1 MQQFTYVVNDPLGLH
16 ARPAGLLVKEAQKFS
31 STVKLTRG
39 EKSADLKRLF
49 AIMGMGVKCGETVEV
64 AVDGADEA
72 EAAQTLEKF
81 FQENF

>member
-1 MQQFTYVVNDPLGLH
+1 MTQFQYTITDPNGLH

-39 EKSADLKRLF
+39 EKSVDLKRLF

-64 AVDGADEA
+64 TAEGADEA
-72 EAAQTLEKF
+72 QAIQALEQF
-81 FQENF
+81 FKANF

>member
-1 MQQFTYVVNDPLGLH
+1 MTQFQYTITDPNGLH

-39 EKSADLKRLF
+39 DKSADLKRLF

-64 AVDGADEA
+64 TAEGADEA
-72 EAAQTLEKF
+72 QAIQALEQF
-81 FQENF
+81 FKENF

>member
-1 MQQFTYVVNDPLGLH
+1 MTQFQYTITDPNGLH

-49 AIMGMGVKCGETVEV
+49 AVMGMGVKCGETVEV
-64 AVDGADEA
+64 TAEGADEA
-72 EAAQTLEKF
+72 QAAQVLEQF
-81 FQENF
+81 FKENF

>member
-1 MQQFTYVVNDPLGLH
+1 MIQFQYTITDPNGLH

-64 AVDGADEA
+64 TAEGADEA
-72 EAAQTLEKF
+72 QAAQVLEQF
-81 FQENF
+81 FKENF

>member
-1 MQQFTYVVNDPLGLH
+1 MTQFQYTITDPNGLH

-64 AVDGADEA
+64 TAEGADEA
-72 EAAQTLEKF
+72 QAIQALEQF
-81 FQENF
+81 FKANF